1 MCDDQLSDYEED
13 ISKKV
18 KTVRVR
24 IIFTV
29 LNWFFISKVSSTV
42 HETSP
47 VCGASYNVIVILE
60 YKLLE

>member
-13 ISKKV
+13 LSKKV

-29 LNWFFISKVSSTV
+29 LN
-42 HETSP
+42 
-47 VCGASYNVIVILE
+47 
-60 YKLLE
+60 

>member
-1 MCDDQLSDYEED
+1 MSDDHLSDYEED

-29 LNWFFISKVSSTV
+29 LN
-42 HETSP
+42 
-47 VCGASYNVIVILE
+47 
-60 YKLLE
+60 